1 MIAEILIEKIEGV
14 SSEEKVENVANI
26 LQNEDITEIVVL
38 ENGRYIHMLREIDIM
53 SSLKQNF

>member
-38 ENGRYIHMLREIDIM
+38 ENGRYIIC
-53 SSLKQNF
+53 